1 MKARRLGRILA
12 ADGRALV
19 LAMDHGAIAG
29 PMPGIE
35 SPERA
40 LERASRAG
48 VDAVLLT
55 RGALEAGWA
64 SLEPRVGVILRLT
77 GGFTL
82 LTDPQNFEER
92 ILGSAEDALFLAA
105 DAVAATVKFGH
116 PREGDFMAQA
126 GLLAAGCARWNLPL
140 MIEVMVRGERAKAMG
155 ETEALAL
162 ACRSAAELG
171 ADLVKAPF
179 PGSVQAM
186 ERVSKG
192 CPVPILVLGG
202 EKDPDPGNL
211 IHLVDQALA
220 GGAAGVCMG
229 RNLFGSPNPVALI
242 GLLRELIHA
251 AGDAEELA
259 EAARSGV
266 PPLP

>member
-1 MKARRLGRILA
+1 
-12 ADGRALV
+12 
-19 LAMDHGAIAG
+19 MDHGAIAG
-29 PMPGIE
+29 PMAGIE

-40 LERASRAG
+40 MERASRAG

-64 SLEPRVGVILRLT
+64 SLDPRVGVILRLT

-82 LTDPQNFEER
+82 LTDPRNFEECL
-92 ILGSAEDALFLAA
+92 LGAAEDVLFLAA
-105 DAVAATVKFGH
+105 DAAAATVKFGH
-116 PREGDFMAQA
+116 AREGVFMAQA
-126 GLLAAGCARWNLPL
+126 GSLAAGCARWNLPL
-140 MIEVMVRGERAKAMG
+140 MIEVMVCGERAKDMG
-155 ETEALAL
+155 EAKALAL

-179 PGSVQAM
+179 PGSAQAM
-186 ERVSKG
+186 ERVSMG

-229 RNLFGSPNPVALI
+229 RNLFGNANPVALI

-251 AGDAEELA
+251 GGDAEKLA
-259 EAARSGV
+259 ETARAMSGG
-266 PPLP
+266 